1 MKTIPATILV
11 FDSQSSIEE
20 VKKYIGERVFF
31 FDGDVI
37 CYDLFYELS
46 SVSVQKDSIS
56 FESYNDNYYESFAVL
71 EF

>member
-20 VKKYIGERVFF
+20 VKKYIGEKVFF
-31 FDGDVI
+31 FDEGKI
-37 CYDLFYELS
+37 RLDLFCELS
-46 SVSVQKDSIS
+46 SVSVRKDSIS
-56 FESYNDNYYESFAVL
+56 FESYDDDYYENFAVL